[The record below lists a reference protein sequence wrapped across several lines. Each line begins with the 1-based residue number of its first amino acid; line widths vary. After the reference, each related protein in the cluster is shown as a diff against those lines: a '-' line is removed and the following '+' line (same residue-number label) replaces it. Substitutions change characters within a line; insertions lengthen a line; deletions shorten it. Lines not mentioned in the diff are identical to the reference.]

1 MELFFDIF
9 INITCFILGAL
20 LWLRVIS
27 GLLEAIIYRGNSRLK
42 VATLTMIFVGWVG
55 LGISIVAYRV
65 ITAVSNLT

>member
-1 MELFFDIF
+1 MELFFNIF

-27 GLLEAIIYRGNSRLK
+27 NLLEAIIYRGNSRLK
-42 VATLTMIFVGWVG
+42 VATLTMVFVGWVG

-65 ITAVSNLT
+65 ITAVSNLA